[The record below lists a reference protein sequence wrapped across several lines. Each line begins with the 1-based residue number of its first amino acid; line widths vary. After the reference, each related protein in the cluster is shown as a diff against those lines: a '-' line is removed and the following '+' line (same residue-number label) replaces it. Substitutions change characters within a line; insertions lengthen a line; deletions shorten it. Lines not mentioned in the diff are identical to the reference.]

1 MSDSLLF
8 SHHKTSHQTF
18 ELMHLLFPAKKRKR
32 NSLLI
37 PSLYEGNFSIGDS
50 IPCIPKN
57 IIALILLHSHHH
69 SKHKIPDDKK
79 KLKKKEEKSFISSF
93 FRFFMVGL
101 FFPR

>member
-18 ELMHLLFPAKKRKR
+18 ELMHLLFPVQKRKR

-37 PSLYEGNFSIGDS
+37 PSLYEGNFSIDNS

-57 IIALILLHSHHH
+57 IIALILLNCYHH

-79 KLKKKEEKSFISSF
+79 KIKKKKE
-93 FRFFMVGL
+93 RRAL
-101 FFPR
+101 